1 MSDMEHWKDRVAL
14 VTGASSGTG
23 RAIARELARNDMRVA
38 ICARRKGQLQELQK
52 ELARKDGKI
61 LSVPTDLRDESQ
73 IMGLF
78 DTIRKRWGGVDVLVN
93 NAGLGHNASLVDGK
107 TDDWREMFELNV
119 LALSICTREA
129 IKDMRQ
135 RRYDGYVIHISSMS
149 GYRQVPSI
157 KGTSMY
163 MYNATKYAVR
173 ALTEG
178 LRRELREMGSGIR
191 VSAISPG
198 VMETEWAAKFHKS
211 EGAAKEIFS
220 GGKVIQPED
229 IASMVKYLLSCPPH
243 IQIHDIL
250 VRYTTQEY

>member
-1 MSDMEHWKDRVAL
+1 MSDMDRWKDRVAL

-23 RAIARELARNDMRVA
+23 RAIARELVRNGMRVA
-38 ICARRKGQLQELQK
+38 ICARRKGRLQGLQR
-52 ELARKDGKI
+52 ELAGKGGEI
-61 LSVPTDLRDESQ
+61 LSVPTDLRDEVQ
-73 IMGLF
+73 IIGLF

-129 IKDMRQ
+129 VKDMRQ
-135 RRYDGYVIHISSMS
+135 RCYDGYVIHISSMS
-149 GYRQVPSI
+149 GHRQAPSI

-191 VSAISPG
+191 VTAISPG
-198 VMETEWAAKFHKS
+198 VMETEWAAKFHRS
-211 EGAAKEIFS
+211 EGAAKEIFDER
-220 GGKVIQPED
+220 KVIQPED
-229 IASMVKYLLSCPPH
+229 IASIVRYVLSGPPH

-250 VRYTTQEY
+250 VRYTAQEH